1 VYLYQLPKKEKM
13 KGKPIGLLLLFV
25 LIPALF
31 PAYAQKKWTLEECVT
46 HALENNITIK
56 QQHINTLYNRN
67 VYNQSKAGLLPSL
80 NAGGSYG
87 ASFGRALDQ
96 TTYSFTDNQTIQSL
110 NLNINSTV
118 SLFSGLQ
125 KMNSIEQNRLD
136 LMASIEDL
144 NKLKNDVSLNIAAS
158 YLQILFSVELLNVA
172 KEQYEVTSRQVERT
186 RALVDAGSVALGN
199 LLEIQSQ
206 QAADELSVITSEN
219 NLNLAYLGLA
229 QLMEL
234 DSLENFSILVPEIER
249 IDESSLLVPIDQ
261 IYEEALQNLPQI
273 KGSDLRLAS
282 SEKGLSIAKG
292 SVSPRLSLSANYGTG
307 YSDVRQQVTGTTL
320 QTIKIGETA
329 GGEDVLTTTVVPEY
343 GAYPIPDQF
352 RDNMSTSVYL
362 NLNIPIFN
370 NLQVKNNI
378 DNAKLMV
385 LNSRLDLDNQKKI
398 LYKEIQQAHADAI
411 AALKKFNS
419 SQKALAAMQESF
431 KYTREKYEVGL
442 LNAVD
447 FNVAQGQLIMT
458 QSEHLKAKY
467 DFIFKTSI
475 LDFYRGKPLQLKI

>member
-1 VYLYQLPKKEKM
+1 M
-13 KGKPIGLLLLFV
+13 KGKPIGLLLFFAFILFT
-25 LIPALF
+25 IPVHS
-31 PAYAQKKWTLEECVT
+31 QKKWTLEECVT

-56 QQHINTLYNRN
+56 QQHINTLYNEN
-67 VYNQSKAGLLPSL
+67 IYKQSKAALLPSL

-110 NLNINSTV
+110 NMNLNSTV
-118 SLFSGLQ
+118 SIFSGLQ
-125 KMNSIEQNRLD
+125 KKNTIEQNKLD

-144 NKLKNDVSLNIAAS
+144 NKLKNDISLNIAAS
-158 YLQILFSVELLNVA
+158 YLQILFSIELLNVA
-172 KEQYEVTSRQVERT
+172 KEQYDVTSKQVERT
-186 RALVDAGSVALGN
+186 RALVDAGSLAYGN

-206 QAADELSVITSEN
+206 QAADELGVITAEN
-219 NLNLAYLGLA
+219 NLNLSYLGLA

-234 DSLENFSILVPEIER
+234 DSLEDFSIVVPEIDK
-249 IDESSLLVPIDQ
+249 IDESSLLAPIDQ

-273 KGSDLRLAS
+273 KGSGLRLSS

-292 SVSPRLSLSANYGTG
+292 SISPRLSLSANYGTG
-307 YSDVRQQVTGTTL
+307 YSDIRQQVTGTTI

-329 GGEDVLTTTVVPEY
+329 GGEDVLTSTAVPVY

-352 RDNMSTSVYL
+352 RDNTSTSVYL

-385 LNSRLDLDNQKKI
+385 LNSQLDLENQKKI
-398 LYKEIQQAHADAI
+398 LYKEIQQAHADAV

-419 SQKALAAMQESF
+419 SQKALTAMQESF
-431 KYTREKYEVGL
+431 KYTRDKYEVGL

-458 QSEHLKAKY
+458 QSELLKAKY
-467 DFIFKTSI
+467 DYIFKTSI
-475 LDFYRGKPLQLKI
+475 LDFYRGKPLQIKI